1 MNATKAS
8 AALALTMALTTLLS
22 GCTPA
27 DPPADAAARSG
38 TAPNEVLTLQPVPSG
53 KLLLTAR
60 GEDGVNHTQIEQ
72 IVETKFPNIDLVFRN
87 DTSSA
92 LDIAHDD
99 LADLYFTTAPEQFNS
114 RADEQLIDLSAQAY
128 LDYYHLPALDSCQID
143 GHIYYL
149 PGPASLTGIVYD
161 RTLFEQ
167 HNWKIP
173 TNLDG
178 FIDLC
183 QQIEQETNLRALQVS
198 SADLDTLCALLSG
211 APDNTAPALA
221 GIQTL
226 LDAKVIEPSDFEA
239 EAIDSSLSF
248 YRDHGCAMMIDTLSA
263 PRNAGTYGDGKQHE
277 LGMMPFPCGNNS
289 NSDYLLAE
297 PSYFVGASKALA
309 EPSSEDKLKAVHEIL
324 ELLSTPDV
332 QTQLTAKGTPMLS
345 LVRDAAPIDGD
356 LLADCADTISDSRVT
371 SLRYAS
377 SRQKTAAD
385 LTLSDAIR
393 SFVAGQMTSQQ
404 VAAAAAAAHDRL
416 ELPHAD
422 AGESV
427 GTAATDF
434 TVLETALYTAD
445 VFRRTAGT
453 QIGLTRA
460 NTPSSGCSIR
470 FYQGNIT
477 AGGDDAA
484 LDFLAR
490 GYEGRLTAMKMTGD
504 NLLRCLN
511 EIYAPSADYP
521 NAYVVASGLKIEFAP
536 WAGDG
541 KRIVS
546 ATLADGT
553 PLKPEEIYTV
563 AAWDDTINSA
573 RAAETWQ
580 CSDLSFTEIMTA
592 ALSSDSPISP
602 FHDGRFT
609 LNWSLIDE
617 PAETTKTK

>member
-92 LDIAHDD
+92 LDIAHDN

-161 RTLFEQ
+161 KTLFEQ

-221 GIQTL
+221 GIQ
-226 LDAKVIEPSDFEA
+226 AW
-239 EAIDSSLSF
+239 
-248 YRDHGCAMMIDTLSA
+248 Y
-263 PRNAGTYGDGKQHE
+263 
-277 LGMMPFPCGNNS
+277 
-289 NSDYLLAE
+289 
-297 PSYFVGASKALA
+297 
-309 EPSSEDKLKAVHEIL
+309 
-324 ELLSTPDV
+324 
-332 QTQLTAKGTPMLS
+332 
-345 LVRDAAPIDGD
+345 
-356 LLADCADTISDSRVT
+356 
-371 SLRYAS
+371 
-377 SRQKTAAD
+377 
-385 LTLSDAIR
+385 
-393 SFVAGQMTSQQ
+393 
-404 VAAAAAAAHDRL
+404 DR
-416 ELPHAD
+416 
-422 AGESV
+422 
-427 GTAATDF
+427 
-434 TVLETALYTAD
+434 
-445 VFRRTAGT
+445 
-453 QIGLTRA
+453 
-460 NTPSSGCSIR
+460 
-470 FYQGNIT
+470 IT
-477 AGGDDAA
+477 
-484 LDFLAR
+484 
-490 GYEGRLTAMKMTGD
+490 
-504 NLLRCLN
+504 
-511 EIYAPSADYP
+511 
-521 NAYVVASGLKIEFAP
+521 
-536 WAGDG
+536 
-541 KRIVS
+541 
-546 ATLADGT
+546 
-553 PLKPEEIYTV
+553 
-563 AAWDDTINSA
+563 
-573 RAAETWQ
+573 
-580 CSDLSFTEIMTA
+580 
-592 ALSSDSPISP
+592 
-602 FHDGRFT
+602 
-609 LNWSLIDE
+609 
-617 PAETTKTK
+617 